1 MVDQP
6 PGKHFYTVD
15 ISEIL
20 ASEPGPHA
28 PSDVRAAHW
37 EGFAES
43 PEAAKRAGFVSWW
56 EQHGHGRAMLTAT
69 VTPKP

>member
-1 MVDQP
+1 MAEQP

-15 ISEIL
+15 VSEIL
-20 ASEPGPHA
+20 ASEAGPDA
-28 PSDVRAAHW
+28 PSEPREARW

-56 EQHGHGRAMLTAT
+56 GQHGHGRAMLTAT
-69 VTPKP
+69 VTLRP